1 MKKLQEERKR
11 DKIEEQA
18 ARKRILDQ
26 IAQDK
31 AERAQRFNLNAPA
44 SAAQKSD
51 TNEPTSSVAS
61 ISSNAAE
68 TRIQFKKPDGE
79 TDVKTFGR
87 DESFINVRTYV
98 EENVIVGSGIRD
110 FALATTFPRREFK
123 TDDDTKTLADLGL
136 VPSSVILILPLDK
149 APARKLPLQN
159 SYGLVAILTT
169 AFWTILNPVYA
180 VYSYLRNLVFA
191 RSRAQT
197 GAAKRASEEELN
209 HNDQYVFLDLCAS

>member
-31 AERAQRFNLNAPA
+31 AERAQRFNLNA
-44 SAAQKSD
+44 SATAAHKSD
-51 TNEPTSSVAS
+51 TNEPTSSVSS

-87 DESFINVRTYV
+87 NENFINVRTYV

-110 FALATTFPRREFK
+110 FALATTFPRREFN

-159 SYGLVAILTT
+159 SYGVVAILTT
-169 AFWTILNPVYA
+169 AFWTILNPMYA
-180 VYSYLRNLVFA
+180 AFSYLRNLVFA
-191 RSRAQT
+191 RSRAQS

-209 HNDQYVFLDLCAS
+209 HNDQYVFLVLK